1 MVAER
6 AGSPS
11 PGGHGWPGWALVA
24 ALAAFGAVLMA
35 LGLAEAAVPAA
46 IRPATELD
54 PADPTGRGL
63 LILIGLCLLAL
74 AWGVLRFRRWA
85 WWGAVAAGLLMAWP
99 AIDGLLV
106 QPLSGGA
113 PELPVF
119 QLIVALSLPYLWV
132 RRRDFEIGTTRG
144 AVSRGP

>member
-6 AGSPS
+6 AGSRS
-11 PGGHGWPGWALVA
+11 PGGHGWPGWVLVA

-106 QPLSGGA
+106 QPLTGGA